1 MDRLNQV
8 EVAYPQAI
16 FYATENSDLNK
27 NNDYKDKNYKE
38 RVDLLESLLA
48 KDKISYN
55 KVEGEIKTIVTK
67 NNDKA
72 VKIIKESDYIKL
84 CKQKKL
90 KKIDLQPNEVIS
102 LSKSNVSKLNIN
114 NKSNNA
120 ITIDNKS
127 MKVKYAEK
135 SVMPAYYSAYVVKD
149 NFYNSISLDFIEDR
163 FIAIDTKDYM
173 KTLGVIK
180 SFEDVYKDEVGYK
193 LLSRASIVD
202 HGRIVYAILLF
213 LSIFIGIIF
222 FITSSSF
229 LYNKL
234 YVDCQDDKR
243 KYRNLNKIGLTYKEI
258 RKTVTVEIST
268 LFLLPYVVAVIHSS
282 FALLALK
289 NSLDVDVAGSS
300 FLVMGSFFVVLL
312 IYFLIVR
319 QGYLNEI
326 KEHLID

>member
-1 MDRLNQV
+1 MV
-8 EVAYPQAI
+8 
-16 FYATENSDLNK
+16 
-27 NNDYKDKNYKE
+27 
-38 RVDLLESLLA
+38 
-48 KDKISYN
+48 
-55 KVEGEIKTIVTK
+55 
-67 NNDKA
+67 
-72 VKIIKESDYIKL
+72 
-84 CKQKKL
+84 
-90 KKIDLQPNEVIS
+90 
-102 LSKSNVSKLNIN
+102 
-114 NKSNNA
+114 
-120 ITIDNKS
+120 
-127 MKVKYAEK
+127 
-135 SVMPAYYSAYVVKD
+135 
-149 NFYNSISLDFIEDR
+149 
-163 FIAIDTKDYM
+163 
-173 KTLGVIK
+173 GV
-180 SFEDVYKDEVGYK
+180 
-193 LLSRASIVD
+193 
-202 HGRIVYAILLF
+202 VYAILLF

-243 KYRNLNKIGLTYKEI
+243 KYRSLNKIGLTYKEI

-282 FALLALK
+282 FVLLALK

>member
-1 MDRLNQV
+1 M
-8 EVAYPQAI
+8 I
-16 FYATENSDLNK
+16 
-27 NNDYKDKNYKE
+27 
-38 RVDLLESLLA
+38 
-48 KDKISYN
+48 
-55 KVEGEIKTIVTK
+55 
-67 NNDKA
+67 
-72 VKIIKESDYIKL
+72 
-84 CKQKKL
+84 
-90 KKIDLQPNEVIS
+90 
-102 LSKSNVSKLNIN
+102 
-114 NKSNNA
+114 
-120 ITIDNKS
+120 
-127 MKVKYAEK
+127 
-135 SVMPAYYSAYVVKD
+135 
-149 NFYNSISLDFIEDR
+149 
-163 FIAIDTKDYM
+163 
-173 KTLGVIK
+173 TLGVIN
-180 SFEDVYKDEVGYK
+180 SCEDVFKDDVGYK

-229 LYNKL
+229 LYNNL
-234 YVDCQDDKR
+234 YVDCQDHKR

-289 NSLDVDVAGSS
+289 NSLDVYVAWSS
-300 FLVMGSFFVVLL
+300 FLVMASFFVVLL